1 MRANLRP
8 LSGLVVWG
16 LLIVI
21 GLAMASCAAAAAAG
35 PAEPP
40 RGAFWCFSARVKDKR
55 GKLAAGCFD
64 SPKLCA
70 AARSSA
76 VKYGGLVHASIR
88 SGCEATIL
96 DVPQ

>member
-8 LSGLVVWG
+8 IGGLIACG
-16 LLIVI
+16 ILILT
-21 GLAMASCAAAAAAG
+21 GLAIAACAAAAAAG
-35 PAEPP
+35 PTEPP
-40 RGAFWCFSARVKDKR
+40 RGAYWCFSARVQDKR

-64 SPKLCA
+64 SQRLCA

-76 VKYGGLVHASIR
+76 AKYGGLVHATLR

-96 DVPQ
+96 DVPR